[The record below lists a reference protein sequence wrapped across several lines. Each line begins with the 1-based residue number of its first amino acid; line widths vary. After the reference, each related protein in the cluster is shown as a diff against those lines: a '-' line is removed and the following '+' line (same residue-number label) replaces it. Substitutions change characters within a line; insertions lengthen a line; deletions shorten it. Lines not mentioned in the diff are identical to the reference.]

1 VPAGT
6 ADGCLAPKRE
16 YTGTMRTLTKLT
28 IGLVSV
34 LGMAFTA
41 VGVVSD
47 AQAGAQAAG
56 KTISIKD
63 FQYNPADLAV
73 KVGDKVT
80 ITNGDTVPHTVTA
93 RDGSF
98 NIEVPANGSATL
110 TVPKAGSHPYYCNYH
125 PDQHNPAK
133 IDAS

>member
-1 VPAGT
+1 
-6 ADGCLAPKRE
+6 
-16 YTGTMRTLTKLT
+16 MRTLTKLT
-28 IGLVSV
+28 IGLVAV

-63 FQYNPADLAV
+63 FQYSPADLAV
-73 KVGDKVT
+73 KVGETVT
-80 ITNGDTVPHTVTA
+80 ITNSDTVPHTVTA

-98 NIEVPANGSATL
+98 NVQVPASGSATL
-110 TVPKAGSHPYYCNYH
+110 TVPKAGSHPYYCTIH

>member
-1 VPAGT
+1 
-6 ADGCLAPKRE
+6 
-16 YTGTMRTLTKLT
+16 MRTLTKLT
-28 IGLVSV
+28 IGLVAV

-63 FQYNPADLAV
+63 FQYSPADLAV
-73 KVGDKVT
+73 KVGETIT
-80 ITNGDTVPHTVTA
+80 ITNSDTVPHTVTA

-98 NIEVPANGSATL
+98 DVQVPASGSATL
-110 TVPKAGSHPYYCNYH
+110 TVPKAGSHPYYCTIH

>member
-1 VPAGT
+1 
-6 ADGCLAPKRE
+6 
-16 YTGTMRTLTKLT
+16 MRTLTKLT
-28 IGLVSV
+28 IGLVAV
-34 LGMAFTA
+34 LGLAFTA

-47 AQAGAQAAG
+47 AHQAGAQAAG
-56 KTISIKD
+56 KAISIKD

-80 ITNGDTVPHTVTA
+80 VTNGDTVAHTVTA

-98 NIEVPANGSATL
+98 NVNVPANGQATL
-110 TVPKAGSHPYYCNYH
+110 TVPKAGSYPYYCTYH

>member
-1 VPAGT
+1 
-6 ADGCLAPKRE
+6 
-16 YTGTMRTLTKLT
+16 MRTLTKLT
-28 IGLVSV
+28 IGLVAV
-34 LGMAFTA
+34 LGLAFTA
-41 VGVVSD
+41 VGVGSH
-47 AQAGAQAAG
+47 AQAGAQAGG

-73 KVGDKVT
+73 KVGETVT
-80 ITNGDTVPHTVTA
+80 VTNSDTAPHTVTA

-98 NIEVPANGSATL
+98 NVDVPANGKATV
-110 TVPKAGSHPYYCNYH
+110 TVPKAGSHPYYCTYH